1 MRVAICFGL
10 LVWLVSCSNT
20 TLVSTENF
28 APAIS
33 PTPTPTERVS
43 EPPLTI
49 VGVYTNVQQNREHQ
63 WGYTIEIWRQGDKYF
78 GLMFGDGTP
87 RAIGDGP
94 VARLENAEFNPKT
107 ESLRFTTVIR
117 RGLCPEVRFEGKL
130 SNSKLE
136 GTFSPIEEECP
147 KYTAASERI
156 LLRKSRQLT
165 SEAEEF
171 GKFRNFAEWN
181 AFADGLLR

>member
-1 MRVAICFGL
+1 MACQLFEHDLSVDRELCPRHFTDADANGAGVRAAINNCRRL
-10 LVWLVSCSNT
+10 HKCST
-20 TLVSTENF
+20 KSRTSV
-28 APAIS
+28 
-33 PTPTPTERVS
+33 
-43 EPPLTI
+43 
-49 VGVYTNVQQNREHQ
+49 
-63 WGYTIEIWRQGDKYF
+63 GYTIEIWRQGDKYF
-78 GLMFGDGTP
+78 GLMFGDSTP

-171 GKFRNFAEWN
+171 RNFRNFAEWN